1 MADVTVEGLTKRF
14 GAATALDA
22 VSLSIPDGSFVALL
36 GPSGCG
42 KTTFLRLLA
51 GLETPSAGR
60 IRIGGVDVTA
70 FPPERRGLG
79 MMFQSYALFPHM
91 TVAENLRF
99 PLRMR
104 NIGAPEEQAAR
115 VAEALHLVRLDELGA
130 RFPRQLSGGQQQRV
144 ALARALIADPPV
156 LLLDEPLSNL
166 DAQLRRD
173 MQVELI
179 ELHHKIGLTTVLV
192 THDQDEA
199 LSLADVVVLMRAGQ
213 IEQIGSPRHIYRRP
227 ATIFAARFLG
237 AANVV
242 RVQVARGQAML
253 APGILVPAPG
263 ARDGER
269 HLVLRQEELRL
280 DATRGAEEVSVPAQV
295 VAVAFHGASLRI
307 VVQVGAHRL
316 SLLAP
321 AGVAPSWNSGDLA
334 QLCWPLEAGILL

>member
-14 GAATALDA
+14 GATAALDT
-22 VSLSIPDGSFVALL
+22 VSLAIPDGSFVALL

-60 IRIGGVDVTA
+60 IRIGGQDVTEL
-70 FPPERRGLG
+70 PPERRGLG

-91 TVAENLRF
+91 NVQENLRF

-104 NIGAPEEQAAR
+104 GLGTRADQATR
-115 VAEALHLVRLDELGA
+115 VAQALQLVRLDELGT

-166 DAQLRRD
+166 DAQLRKD

-179 ELHHKIGLTTVLV
+179 ELHRKIGLTTVLV

-199 LSLADVVVLMRAGQ
+199 LSLADVVVLMRAGR
-213 IEQIGSPRHIYRRP
+213 IEQIGTPRDIYRRP
-227 ATIFAARFLG
+227 ASIFAARFLG
-237 AANVV
+237 AANVIPV
-242 RVQVARGQAML
+242 EVARGHVIL
-253 APGILVPAPG
+253 APSVAVPAP
-263 ARDGER
+263 ASRDGR
-269 HLVLRQEELRL
+269 YHLILRQEELRL
-280 DATRGAEEVSVPAQV
+280 AAQRADHEVSVPASI

-307 VVQVGAHRL
+307 VVEVGEHRL

-321 AGVAPSWNSGDLA
+321 AGDGPVWRAGDRA
-334 QLCWPLEAGILL
+334 ELCWNPAAGILL

>member
-1 MADVTVEGLTKRF
+1 MADVGVEGLSKRF
-14 GAATALDA
+14 GTTSALDA
-22 VSLSIPDGSFVALL
+22 VSLAIPDGSFVALL

-60 IRIGGVDVTA
+60 IRIGGIDVTDLA
-70 FPPERRGLG
+70 PERRGLG

-104 NIGAPEEQAAR
+104 GAGSREEQASR
-115 VAEALHLVRLDELGA
+115 VGEALRLVRLDELGA
-130 RFPRQLSGGQQQRV
+130 RFPRELSGGQQQRV

-166 DAQLRRD
+166 DAQLRKD

-179 ELHHKIGLTTVLV
+179 ELHRKIGLTTVLV

-199 LSLADVVVLMRAGQ
+199 LSLADVVVLMRAGR
-213 IEQIGSPRHIYRRP
+213 IEQIGSPRDIYRQP

-237 AANVV
+237 AANVIP
-242 RVQVARGQAML
+242 VQVAHGVATL
-253 APGILVPAPG
+253 APGITVPAPLAPEG
-263 ARDGER
+263 AH
-269 HLVLRQEELRL
+269 HLVLRQEDLRL
-280 DATRGAEEVSVPAQV
+280 RAACDDQELAVPAAI
-295 VAVAFHGASLRI
+295 VAVAFHGASLRV
-307 VVQVGAHRL
+307 VVQVGAQR
-316 SLLAP
+316 
-321 AGVAPSWNSGDLA
+321 VALQVSADDAATWRVGDLA
-334 QLCWPLEAGILL
+334 QLCWRREAAVFL